1 MRKFVYNIFF
11 LLCYIHH
18 VLYSPILRHKFIANV
33 DKFISTLNYL
43 VEHIAYADIVKIRLF
58 SHILALRVEE
68 EVIWLR
74 ESLRKDRQSK
84 K

>member
-1 MRKFVYNIFF
+1 MLIN
-11 LLCYIHH
+11 
-18 VLYSPILRHKFIANV
+18 SS
-33 DKFISTLNYL
+33 STLNYL